1 VENAFY
7 ADKRVAEAAAIG
19 VPDERLGELV
29 GVIVSLHPSSLGVK
43 ESDLLES
50 VRPRY
55 VQLLGT
61 GDVIADTLDLRDMLY
76 PLSSW
81 FMMDHYVS
89 CPFSV
94 GWRSSEKCE
103 RETCEERFETLTGKD
118 MEREKRKEDK
128 KQVVSPG
135 NMYSKMHKMSTAT
148 IP

>member
-29 GVIVSLHPSSLGVK
+29 GVIVSLHPSSSGVK

-76 PLSSW
+76 PLSS
-81 FMMDHYVS
+81 
-89 CPFSV
+89 
-94 GWRSSEKCE
+94 
-103 RETCEERFETLTGKD
+103 
-118 MEREKRKEDK
+118 
-128 KQVVSPG
+128 
-135 NMYSKMHKMSTAT
+135 
-148 IP
+148 